1 MLRLSGAVLRR
12 SACQQQRRFAGD
24 LVKVKDQNKAY
35 IFNELPGQKREGW
48 EIITV
53 FTVVGTIGALW
64 LNANRPDTSISVRHQ
79 FLAFANVLDST
90 ACQCNVL
97 ALYRS

>member
-1 MLRLSGAVLRR
+1 MLRVGGAVLRR
-12 SACQQQRRFAGD
+12 TACQQQRRFAGD

-53 FTVVGTIGALW
+53 LTVVGTIGALW
-64 LNANRPDTSISVRHQ
+64 LNANRPDTSISVR
-79 FLAFANVLDST
+79 A
-90 ACQCNVL
+90 
-97 ALYRS
+97 